1 MAERSTGLTVAI
13 VVFAAL
19 VAASLTFMFAMWVEA
34 DEAEQVIEAAKVR
47 LDQLKVDSKDASD
60 ELKEKLATEEKKK
73 GEAEALEEEI
83 TEYTG
88 HRRTAKAE
96 SEEKHGELKPAV
108 DDLERSAKD
117 KFDEI
122 LAVDEAMKESRRA
135 FEDDERNLQAAI
147 RVATERLVSE
157 IRRYEEILKG
167 LNTDINQLK
176 AKLSEIRARLKR
188 VSAEALRRDTISDAC
203 GEVIEVGD
211 ARTNFLVVGIGSA
224 DRIRKGLKFNIW
236 TLRRGYGLG
245 WVTVPGRN
253 FVKEGI
259 LPGDWLTVGRGRET
273 TRYQIVSVGI
283 SREAEEK
290 GLGLARHPGN
300 DTIKVLGPGVTASF
314 SVAGEEWVVEKAMK
328 VAAAA
333 ESGVDIKGMIEIVNV
348 RSNSSDAVILPE
360 RYRMPVCPQCGWEAY
375 EYDAKFCPF
384 CFLGDNNNEVQP
396 LDESIKV
403 KLNKAQNPFQPI
415 QAGDRLSNP
424 LFSPNRPLIFVLG
437 SEMVKQSRQEMSTF
451 IEENGGRVVD
461 PIVLLTSAEEIEA
474 GMAVHDVL
482 PYEVNFLMP
491 GTGSDAENLLKRA
504 RELGIRVMREDEV
517 FEFFGELH

>member
-60 ELKEKLATEEKKK
+60 ELKEKLATAEKKK

-283 SREAEEK
+283 SREAEEQ

-375 EYDAKFCPF
+375 EYDAKVCPF

-403 KLNKAQNPFQPI
+403 KLNKAENPFQPI

-424 LFSPNRPLIFVLG
+424 RFSPNRPLIFVLG
-437 SEMVKQSRQEMSTF
+437 SEMVKRSRQEMSTF

-474 GMAVHDVL
+474 GSIRWNGAATTTLIKKQPVL
-482 PYEVNFLMP
+482 YAKE
-491 GTGSDAENLLKRA
+491 
-504 RELGIRVMREDEV
+504 
-517 FEFFGELH
+517 